1 MKYRLRL
8 LYYRVAPIYNSYNM
22 QKKKKLNMN
31 IASIRITLTE
41 INNEKH
47 YVTEKKINKKAT
59 KKQRSLGRI

>member
-1 MKYRLRL
+1 
-8 LYYRVAPIYNSYNM
+8 M

-31 IASIRITLTE
+31 IASIRINLTE

-59 KKQRSLGRI
+59 KKQ